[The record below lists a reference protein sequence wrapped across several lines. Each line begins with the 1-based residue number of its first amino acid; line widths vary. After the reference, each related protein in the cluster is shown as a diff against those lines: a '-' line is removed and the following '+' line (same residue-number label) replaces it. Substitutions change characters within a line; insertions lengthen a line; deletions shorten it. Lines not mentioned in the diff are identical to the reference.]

1 MEWTMNK
8 ERRVFFYFQLC
19 NKNDGKNWNITTK
32 TIQNRISFEA
42 ISMGFLFSPLFFHL
56 VILVENSIHSSNW
69 ICQNTNKN
77 DVQNNCGNV
86 YLIRCQLFS
95 KYSQTH
101 SILHHFH
108 YSNMGVVDFLHYF
121 LLYFPHRFLFYFK
134 HCHLLNASCCFFFSL
149 FFFLFRFTLNLSQ
162 EKNSALRCLEFF
174 NINSHTNTKLINHNL
189 WTHSL

>member
-1 MEWTMNK
+1 MNN
-8 ERRVFFYFQLC
+8 EQRTARF
-19 NKNDGKNWNITTK
+19 
-32 TIQNRISFEA
+32 
-42 ISMGFLFSPLFFHL
+42 FLFSNDFNCAIKTTEKIEISQQKPFKIGFLLKRFRWVFFFLLSFFTSWYWSKIASIVVTEYAKIQIKTMCKTTVAMCTLFG
-56 VILVENSIHSSNW
+56 VNCSANILKHI
-69 ICQNTNKN
+69 Q
-77 DVQNNCGNV
+77 
-86 YLIRCQLFS
+86 F
-95 KYSQTH
+95 
-101 SILHHFH
+101 
-108 YSNMGVVDFLHYF
+108 NMGVVDFLHYF